1 MYKRQIRKLYL
12 AAVFESFA
20 LGNAAWVALL
30 AQRGYSIG
38 QIGILEAIFH
48 VVSLSGEI
56 PSGVMADVLGRK
68 KVMILSR
75 IMSVLSALAMIFSR
89 SFWGIAIAVGINALS
104 YNLASGT
111 RESLAYESLKAYG
124 KESEYNHFSATEM
137 MIYRIGTACST
148 LLAGFSLALGYR
160 KAYSLDV
167 ILGIFGVMTA
177 LGLSE
182 MTQPAGSDK
191 DGIGMR
197 CKACVTESVLFLRK
211 NPKIMG
217 LILVNSFVGAAS
229 TLLLFFLQAKL
240 PETGLNPSLLGPAL
254 FFMQLGAAL
263 GAKLV
268 QYFSCLRFRGIVIF
282 SIFGIAAALGSL
294 LLGNPYIVIAGGFMA
309 AFFDDFMEVRADIIL
324 NEKIPSQQRATLIS
338 VSSFS
343 FSVIMIILS
352 PFLGWVFDRI

>member
-56 PSGVMADVLGRK
+56 PSGVMADVIGRK
-68 KVMILSR
+68 KVMVLSR
-75 IMSVLSALAMIFSR
+75 IMSLLSALAMIFSR
-89 SFWGIAIAVGINALS
+89 SFWSIAIAVGISALS

-111 RESLAYESLKAYG
+111 REALAYESLKAYG
-124 KESEYNHFSATEM
+124 KESEYNRFSATEM

-148 LLAGFSLALGYR
+148 FLAGFSLMLGYR

-167 ILGIFGVMTA
+167 VFGIFGVVTA
-177 LGLSE
+177 LGLCE
-182 MTQPAGSDK
+182 MAQPSVSDK
-191 DGIGMR
+191 DGIRMR
-197 CKACVTESVLFLRK
+197 FKACVTESILFLRK
-211 NPKIMG
+211 NPKVMG
-217 LILVNSFVGAAS
+217 LILVNSFVGAVS

-240 PETGLNPSLLGPAL
+240 PQMGLKPSLLGPAL
-254 FFMQLGAAL
+254 FLMQMGAAF

-268 QYFSCLRFRGIVIF
+268 QYCQKLRFRKIIACSVVGIMAGLVSLIF
-282 SIFGIAAALGSL
+282 
-294 LLGNPYIVIAGGFMA
+294 GNPYFVIAGGFIA
-309 AFFDDFMEVRADIIL
+309 AFFDDFMEVRADIML
-324 NEKIPSQQRATLIS
+324 NEQIPSEQRATLVS
-338 VSSFS
+338 VSSFC
-343 FSVIMIILS
+343 FSMIMILLS
-352 PFLGWVFDRI
+352 PFMGWIFDRI

>member
-1 MYKRQIRKLYL
+1 
-12 AAVFESFA
+12 
-20 LGNAAWVALL
+20 
-30 AQRGYSIG
+30 
-38 QIGILEAIFH
+38 
-48 VVSLSGEI
+48 
-56 PSGVMADVLGRK
+56 
-68 KVMILSR
+68 
-75 IMSVLSALAMIFSR
+75 
-89 SFWGIAIAVGINALS
+89 
-104 YNLASGT
+104 
-111 RESLAYESLKAYG
+111 
-124 KESEYNHFSATEM
+124 M
-137 MIYRIGTACST
+137 MIYRIGTAGST

-167 ILGIFGVMTA
+167 IFGIFGVLTA

-182 MTQPAGSDK
+182 TSQSAVSVK
-191 DGIGMR
+191 DVIGMR
-197 CKACVTESVLFLRK
+197 CKVCVTESILFLRT
-211 NPKIMG
+211 NPNVMG
-217 LILVNSFVGAAS
+217 LILVNSFVGAVS

-240 PETGLNPSLLGPAL
+240 PEIELNPSLLGPAL

-282 SIFGIAAALGSL
+282 SILGIAAALGSL

-324 NEKIPSQQRATLIS
+324 NEKIPSQQRSTLIS

-352 PFLGWVFDRI
+352 PFMGWVFDRI